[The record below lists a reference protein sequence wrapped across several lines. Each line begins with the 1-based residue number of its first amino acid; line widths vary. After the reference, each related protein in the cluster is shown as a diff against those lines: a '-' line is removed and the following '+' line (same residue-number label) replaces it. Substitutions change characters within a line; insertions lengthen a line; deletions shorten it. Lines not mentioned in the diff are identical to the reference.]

1 MGPGKVGKPG
11 HDVGVSFGPALRTWR
26 EERGFSQLRLASSA
40 EVSQRHISFLEN
52 GRAKPSREMV
62 THLGRVLRVPLGAQN
77 KLLIAAGFAPDYS
90 EAPIED
96 LVEVGDALHFMLQAH
111 EPNMAVVI
119 DRMWNVVFANT
130 PALHLLATLV
140 PEPPLYEGQL
150 NLMYG
155 MFHPDGFGQKILN
168 RAEVEPM
175 LLWRLADDC
184 ERSPDDVDLRRLY
197 SAVRALSSSAPA
209 EVPAH
214 AGLVG
219 TVRFALP
226 HGEVSLFS
234 CIASIEG
241 SADLTVAGLRIETF
255 FPADAESAG
264 VWESFANNPG

>member
-1 MGPGKVGKPG
+1 M
-11 HDVGVSFGPALRTWR
+11 SFGPALRTWR

-62 THLGRVLRVPLGAQN
+62 THLGRVLRVPLDAQN
-77 KLLIAAGFAPDYS
+77 KLLVAAGFAPTYT
-90 EAPIED
+90 EASIED
-96 LVEVGDALHFMLQAH
+96 LAEIGDALHFMLKAH

-130 PALHLLATLV
+130 PALQLLGALV
-140 PEPPLYEGQL
+140 SEPPLYQGQL

-155 MFHPDGFGQKILN
+155 MFHSDGLGQSILN

-184 ERSPDDVDLRRLY
+184 ERSPDDAMLKALY
-197 SAVRALSSSAPA
+197 SELRSMSSSSPA

-226 HGEVSLFS
+226 QGEVALFS
-234 CIASIEG
+234 CIASVEG
-241 SADLTVAGLRIETF
+241 SSDLTVAGLRIETF
-255 FPADAESAG
+255 FPSDGESARI
-264 VWESFANNPG
+264 WEAFLDQGG